1 MHTPISTE
9 IERNQI
15 AAICERLREPVT
27 VKWLMGR
34 IATLQAQY
42 YTTAIPEQ
50 MQEAIADDWHH
61 ELKDYPAW
69 AISNACRWWMGRHN
83 DKRRYKPMAGD
94 IAERCQYEL
103 GVVRLAEVAV
113 RRFDRS

>member
-1 MHTPISTE
+1 MAYGAHRYTASPILHHRYS
-9 IERNQI
+9 
-15 AAICERLREPVT
+15 
-27 VKWLMGR
+27 
-34 IATLQAQY
+34 
-42 YTTAIPEQ
+42 EQ
-50 MQEAIADDWHH
+50 MQAIADDWHH
-61 ELKDYPAW
+61 ELRCPAW

-113 RRFDRS
+113 RKFDRS